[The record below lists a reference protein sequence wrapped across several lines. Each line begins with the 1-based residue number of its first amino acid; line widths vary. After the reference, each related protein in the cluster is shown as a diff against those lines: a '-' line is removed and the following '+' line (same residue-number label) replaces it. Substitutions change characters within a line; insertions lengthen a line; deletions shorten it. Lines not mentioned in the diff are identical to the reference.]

1 MIHRSA
7 ITKQILHTA
16 LVTTTSV
23 SNGLTLL
30 HITGEMKV
38 ARSKGP
44 RGNILN
50 PINQ

>member
-1 MIHRSA
+1 MIRRSGM
-7 ITKQILHTA
+7 TKQILHTA
-16 LVTTTSV
+16 LVTPTSA

-38 ARSKGP
+38 ARFKGP
-44 RGNILN
+44 RGKILN